1 MAEIGQVTEVKA
13 ESVVVRLFRQEACAK
28 CGACTAGLESKD
40 MFIEANNVCHAT
52 KEDWVEIYLEETN
65 FIKAVAIMYGLPL
78 VGLLL
83 GVVIGTFAFRGLS
96 NGFHDLVSLI
106 LGLLGAGIVYTAI
119 HLNEGKFKTKRFRPK
134 AVRIVTE
141 EQ

>member
-1 MAEIGQVTEVKA
+1 MAEIGQVTEVKS

-40 MFIEANNVCHAT
+40 MFIEANNICHAT
-52 KEDWVEIYLEETN
+52 EKDWVEIYLEETN
-65 FIKAVAIMYGLPL
+65 FIKAVGIMYGLPL
-78 VGLLL
+78 IGLLL
-83 GVVIGTFAFRGLS
+83 GVVIGTFALSGLS
-96 NGFHDLVSLI
+96 NGMHDLVSFI
-106 LGLLGAGIVYTAI
+106 FGLVGAGIVYVVI
-119 HLNEGKFKTKRFRPK
+119 HLNESKFKTKRYRPK